1 MQLSNRSLVFSLLLA
16 FVLSQYA
23 CKKTDDITGG
33 TVANNSD
40 ISSVYTS
47 GTPEGGTETA
57 YNEDDLIENS
67 AFTSVVNIQYGSEI
81 VVANPLEN
89 NGVSVTVNG
98 GDVTVESTVK
108 EVEYV
113 LTGTTAGGSFKIYSS
128 NKFKL
133 TLDNISITSSNGPAI
148 NIQSSKRVF
157 VNVPE
162 NTSSSLTDAA
172 IYTEVAG
179 EDMKATLFSEGQ
191 LIFTGSG
198 NLSVAG
204 RYKHAIASDDYI
216 RVVNTNITIP
226 SAVTDGIHT
235 NDAFIADGGSFNI
248 TAESDGIECEEGFI
262 VINDGVFVL
271 NTGDDGIAASYED
284 GDAAITPYVTINNG
298 DITVNSAA
306 GEGIESKSVLTI
318 NNGKIVT
325 NTADDGLNAG
335 TAIYING
342 GDIYSKSTGNDAMD
356 SNGTFTITGGKVVAV
371 GSGQPEGGIDADNNT
386 FKITGGIVVGIGGT
400 TTSPTASVSTVP
412 GVIMGAGE
420 ASKIVHIEDADGN
433 EVLTFL
439 APVSYSTLLFASSKM
454 KTNTTYTVYTGGS
467 VTGGTDFYGLYT
479 SGTYSGGVSGSTFT
493 TSGMV
498 TQIGGSTGP
507 GGGGGRP

>member
-1 MQLSNRSLVFSLLLA
+1 MQLSNRSLCLTLVLT
-16 FVLSQYA
+16 FVLFHYA
-23 CKKTDDITGG
+23 CKKTDDITG
-33 TVANNSD
+33 TTTNNST
-40 ISSVYTS
+40 INSVYTS

-67 AFTSVVNIQYGSEI
+67 TFSSIVHVQYGSE
-81 VVANPLEN
+81 VAVSNPLEN

-98 GDVTVESTVK
+98 GYVTVESTVK

-113 LTGTTAGGSFKIYSS
+113 LTGTTTNGSFKIYSS

-133 TLDNISITSSNGPAI
+133 TLDNVSITSGDGPAI

-157 VNVPE
+157 LSVPE

-172 IYTEVAG
+172 VYTEVPG

-198 NLSVAG
+198 QLSVTG
-204 RYKHAIASDDYI
+204 KYKHAIASDDYV
-216 RVVNTNITIP
+216 RVINTNITIP

-235 NDAFIADGGSFNI
+235 NDAFIADGGSFTI
-248 TAESDGIECEEGFI
+248 TAGSDGIECEKGYI

-298 DITVNSAA
+298 DITVNSAE

-325 NTADDGLNAG
+325 NTLDDGLNAG

-342 GDIYSKSTGNDAMD
+342 GDIYSKSMGNDAMD
-356 SNGTFTITGGKVVAV
+356 SNGTFTITGGKVVAI
-371 GSGQPEGGIDADNNT
+371 GSRQPEGGIDADNNT

-412 GVIMGAGE
+412 GVIMGSGE
-420 ASKIVHIEDADGN
+420 ANQIIHIEDADGN
-433 EVLTFL
+433 EVLTFM
-439 APVSYSTLLFASSKM
+439 APVSYSTMLFAGSGM
-454 KTNTTYTVYTGGS
+454 KLNTTYTVYTGGS
-467 VTGGTDFYGLYT
+467 VTSGTDFYGLYT
-479 SGTYSGGVSGSTFT
+479 SGTWSGGTPGASFT

-507 GGGGGRP
+507 GGGGRP